1 MIISNHK
8 VVTTFTLKLKFQGYT
23 FVQNAKKVVDF
34 GKRLLKSGSLS
45 IQLLQQTSKIQHVW
59 KHRSNLK
66 LLRSSSH
73 RRQNSICDRVITSTT
88 SQNSNLSS
96 IRLRRLGK
104 RMQRRRLGRNVGAFA
119 QGTDDA
125 PDSASDLEYT
135 SSSEQ
140 SCTTVIYLGRSH
152 PLRKLNASDRSKR
165 LANIEKKEVN

>member
-1 MIISNHK
+1 M
-8 VVTTFTLKLKFQGYT
+8 
-23 FVQNAKKVVDF
+23 DF